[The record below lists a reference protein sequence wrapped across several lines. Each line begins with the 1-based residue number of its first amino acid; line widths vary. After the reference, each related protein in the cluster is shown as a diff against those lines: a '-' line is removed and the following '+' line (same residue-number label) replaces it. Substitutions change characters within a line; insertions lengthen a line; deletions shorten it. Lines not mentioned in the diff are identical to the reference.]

1 MGISFGSINSGLPK
15 DIVQQLVAAEK
26 IPLQQM
32 EARKA
37 KVENKQALV
46 KQLTGLVEA
55 MKGDIQRNKGAR
67 SLRELK
73 VQGGSESIQVSADK
87 NIAEPGKYSLE
98 VLELAQKSSAMS
110 NGVEDK
116 DKTYLGVGY
125 MRVKL
130 PNGDKKEIYIDEE
143 NANLSGVAKL
153 INRNSEELGIKANVV
168 NDGTGSDTPWKLILS
183 MSETGSANNAEFPY
197 LYLVDGEVDLV
208 FEETRNAKNA
218 KVKLDGFELEVPQ
231 NRVSELIPGVTID
244 LKKAKPGEEISFE
257 ITEDVQA
264 VGAKIGSLV
273 QNINGVLK
281 FIKEQNTLNEKTDT
295 ASTLGGD
302 ITLQT
307 IESRLRTAIFTPIM
321 TEKGAKRI
329 GDLGITYS
337 REGVLTFD
345 QAKFDS
351 FVAADFKNASQI
363 LNGVYGAQ
371 GKTDGF
377 IDVLDRTAQQLL
389 AVPNGALTTRSKG
402 LRSNIDQ
409 IDRQIATRQRMI
421 DQKEEILKAR
431 FARLEE
437 TISRIK
443 GQGAGV
449 AGLAGG
455 G

>member
-1 MGISFGSINSGLPK
+1 M
-15 DIVQQLVAAEK
+15 
-26 IPLQQM
+26 
-32 EARKA
+32 
-37 KVENKQALV
+37 
-46 KQLTGLVEA
+46 T
-55 MKGDIQRNKGAR
+55 
-67 SLRELK
+67 
-73 VQGGSESIQVSADK
+73 ADK

-143 NANLSGVAKL
+143 NANLTGVAKL
-153 INRNSEELGIKANVV
+153 INRNTEELGIKANVV
-168 NDGTGSDTPWKLILS
+168 NDGTGSDTPYKLILS

-197 LYLVDGEVDLV
+197 LYLVDGEVDLN
-208 FEETRNAKNA
+208 FEQTRDAKNA

-244 LKKAKPGEEISFE
+244 LKKAKVGEEISFE
-257 ITEDVQA
+257 IVEDVQA
-264 VGAKIGSLV
+264 VGVKIGSLV

-281 FIKEQNTLNEKTDT
+281 FIKEQNTMNEKTDT

-351 FVAADFKNASQI
+351 YVAGDYKNASQI

-389 AVPNGALTTRSKG
+389 AAPNGALTTRSKG

>member
-1 MGISFGSINSGLPK
+1 
-15 DIVQQLVAAEK
+15 
-26 IPLQQM
+26 
-32 EARKA
+32 
-37 KVENKQALV
+37 
-46 KQLTGLVEA
+46 
-55 MKGDIQRNKGAR
+55 
-67 SLRELK
+67 
-73 VQGGSESIQVSADK
+73 
-87 NIAEPGKYSLE
+87 
-98 VLELAQKSSAMS
+98 
-110 NGVEDK
+110 
-116 DKTYLGVGY
+116 
-125 MRVKL
+125 
-130 PNGDKKEIYIDEE
+130 
-143 NANLSGVAKL
+143 
-153 INRNSEELGIKANVV
+153 
-168 NDGTGSDTPWKLILS
+168 
-183 MSETGSANNAEFPY
+183 
-197 LYLVDGEVDLV
+197 
-208 FEETRNAKNA
+208 
-218 KVKLDGFELEVPQ
+218 
-231 NRVSELIPGVTID
+231 
-244 LKKAKPGEEISFE
+244 
-257 ITEDVQA
+257 
-264 VGAKIGSLV
+264 
-273 QNINGVLK
+273 
-281 FIKEQNTLNEKTDT
+281 
-295 ASTLGGD
+295 
-302 ITLQT
+302 
-307 IESRLRTAIFTPIM
+307 M